1 VEARVSQAFDQDEI
15 SKLILD
21 AITKRVGGAVP
32 AQPVLGTHAP
42 VILDGLVGA
51 TVAVI
56 AGAVPSEHWRLVA
69 AEFSGRLAVAI
80 ESRLKAEQDSRQS
93 H

>member
-1 VEARVSQAFDQDEI
+1 VSQAFDQDEI

-21 AITKRVGGAVP
+21 AITKRVGGTDTE
-32 AQPVLGTHAP
+32 QPVLGTHAP
-42 VILDGLVGA
+42 IILDGLVGA
-51 TVAVI
+51 AVAVI
-56 AGAVPSEHWRLVA
+56 AVAVAPENWRLVA

-80 ESRLKAEQDSRQS
+80 ESRLKAEQDGRRA

>member
-1 VEARVSQAFDQDEI
+1 VEVRVSQAFGQDEI
-15 SKLILD
+15 TNLILD
-21 AITKRVGGAVP
+21 AITKRVGEADP
-32 AQPVLGTHAP
+32 AQPVIVTHAP

-56 AGAVPSEHWRLVA
+56 AGAVPPESWRLVA

-80 ESRLKAEQDSRQS
+80 ESRVKAEQDSRQ
-93 H
+93 